1 MGRHPCSPAVPP
13 CSPSPPCSVA
23 SRVPVDC
30 VGIGLLALGIG
41 SLQIMLDRG
50 KDLDW
55 FGSGAI
61 VALAAVALVALA
73 FFVAW
78 ELTEEQPAV
87 DLSLFARR
95 NFTAGTLA
103 LCLGFGAYFGNIVLL
118 PLWLQ
123 PHMPYTA
130 T

>member
-1 MGRHPCSPAVPP
+1 MCRSASSPP
-13 CSPSPPCSVA
+13 CSPPRC
-23 SRVPVDC
+23 
-30 VGIGLLALGIG
+30 G
-41 SLQIMLDRG
+41 SA
-50 KDLDW
+50 
-55 FGSGAI
+55 AI
-61 VALAAVALVALA
+61 VTLGGVALVALA

-123 PHMPYTA
+123 TRSEEHTSELQSHLNLVCRLLLEKNKLPHE
-130 T
+130 